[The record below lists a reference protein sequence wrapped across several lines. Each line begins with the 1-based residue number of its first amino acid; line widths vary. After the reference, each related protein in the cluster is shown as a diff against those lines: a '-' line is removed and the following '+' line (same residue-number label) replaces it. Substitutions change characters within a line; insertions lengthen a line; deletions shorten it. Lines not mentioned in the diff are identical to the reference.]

1 MIEDIEAETQAP
13 PPEHAEVEDAEAETR
28 APPLEDA
35 EAETRAPSAEE
46 GEVEAGDAAE
56 DPVADLL
63 EQAGRAAG
71 VLAVREAQLVA
82 ARHTTELRR
91 AAQDVAVALG
101 IAITLLTAFALAN
114 WAAVHALSGPLPGW
128 RAPLVL
134 AAAWIVIGILLL
146 VFVLNRGDRVF
157 GWRQW
162 RMLGADQEQKIRAR
176 EEAREEAEQGL
187 RESLERLAGAVG
199 SQAGV
204 LVAAAVVPVADG
216 VIDAG
221 EGIIEEI
228 DAITDNLEEA
238 VPGGSV
244 INWVAD
250 VALIPGRYCVRV
262 ARFALKR
269 SPEA

>member
-1 MIEDIEAETQAP
+1 MIEDVEAETQVP
-13 PPEHAEVEDAEAETR
+13 PPEDAEVKDAEVEDAEAETQ
-28 APPLEDA
+28 
-35 EAETRAPSAEE
+35 APSAED
-46 GEVEAGDAAE
+46 GEAEAGDAAE
-56 DPVADLL
+56 EPVSELL

-101 IAITLLTAFALAN
+101 IAIALLTAFALAN
-114 WAAVHALSGPLPGW
+114 WAAVNALSGPLPGW
-128 RAPLVL
+128 LAPLVL

-199 SQAGV
+199 DQAGV

-228 DAITDNLEEA
+228 DEITDNLGEA

-250 VALIPGRYCVRV
+250 VALIPGRYGVRV

-269 SPEA
+269 PAKR

>member
-1 MIEDIEAETQAP
+1 MSEKVEAETQAASPEDVEAQDVEAEPQP
-13 PPEHAEVEDAEAETR
+13 PLPEDA
-28 APPLEDA
+28 DA
-35 EAETRAPSAEE
+35 
-46 GEVEAGDAAE
+46 EAGDAVEDEADDAAE
-56 DPVADLL
+56 EPVSELI

-71 VLAVREAQLVA
+71 VLAIREAQLLA
-82 ARHTTELRR
+82 ARHTTEVRR
-91 AAQDVAVALG
+91 AVQDVAIALG
-101 IAITLLTAFALAN
+101 IAVAFVAAFALAN
-114 WAAVHALSGPLPGW
+114 WAAVNALSGPLPGW

-134 AAAWIVIGILLL
+134 GAAWVVIGILLL

-162 RMLGADQEQKIRAR
+162 RMLGSDQEQKIQAR

-187 RESLERLAGAVG
+187 KESLERLAGAVG

-221 EGIIEEI
+221 EGIIDEI
-228 DAITDNLEEA
+228 DEITDNLGEA
-238 VPGGSV
+238 VPGGSM

-250 VALIPGRYCVRV
+250 VALIPGRYGVRV
-262 ARFALKR
+262 ARFALKGR
-269 SPEA
+269 AKR